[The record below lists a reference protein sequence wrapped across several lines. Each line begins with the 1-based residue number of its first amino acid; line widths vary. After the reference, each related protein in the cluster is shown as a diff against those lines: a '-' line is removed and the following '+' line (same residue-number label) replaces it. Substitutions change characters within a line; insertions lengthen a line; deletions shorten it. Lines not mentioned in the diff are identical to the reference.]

1 MSSCGKAYLGWK
13 QSNQVVWAL
22 GCYTEGIKAQAG
34 RFPTLYQKERNLS
47 AWAFLFVAMIR
58 MEAIVMSVQVGIIM
72 GSDSDFPLM
81 KKAVDV
87 LEEFGVG
94 YEVKVS
100 SAHRTPEDTLTYA
113 ETAVE
118 RGLKVIIA
126 GAGAAAHLPG
136 VIAAKTTLP
145 VIGVPINAT
154 ALNGLDALYA
164 IVQMP
169 SGVPVASVGID
180 GAKNAG
186 LLAVQIL
193 ATADDSLRDKLVRYK
208 EDMKESVQKKNAKIQ
223 ETFAQ
228 SDK

>member
-1 MSSCGKAYLGWK
+1 M
-13 QSNQVVWAL
+13 N
-22 GCYTEGIKAQAG
+22 
-34 RFPTLYQKERNLS
+34 
-47 AWAFLFVAMIR
+47 
-58 MEAIVMSVQVGIIM
+58 VQVGIVM

-100 SAHRTPEDTLTYA
+100 SAHRTPEDTLEYA
-113 ETAVE
+113 ETAVA

-136 VIAAKTTLP
+136 VIAAKTILP

-193 ATADDSLRDKLVRYK
+193 ATADETLRDKLVAYK
-208 EDMKESVQKKNAKIQ
+208 EEMKASVQKKNAKIQ
-223 ETFAQ
+223 ESLANG
-228 SDK
+228 DK

>member
-1 MSSCGKAYLGWK
+1 MNAK
-13 QSNQVVWAL
+13 
-22 GCYTEGIKAQAG
+22 
-34 RFPTLYQKERNLS
+34 
-47 AWAFLFVAMIR
+47 
-58 MEAIVMSVQVGIIM
+58 VGIIM

-81 KKAVDV
+81 KKTVEV
-87 LEEFGVG
+87 LEEFGIA

-100 SAHRTPEDTLTYA
+100 SAHRTPEETLEYA
-113 ETAVE
+113 KTAVD

-136 VIAAKTTLP
+136 VIAAETTLP

-154 ALNGLDALYA
+154 ALNGMDALYA

-180 GAKNAG
+180 ATKNAG

-193 ATADDSLRDKLVRYK
+193 ATADDELRQKMVEYK
-208 EDMKESVQKKNAKIQ
+208 ENMKEAVLKKNAKIQ
-223 ETFAQ
+223 ETLIQ
-228 SDK
+228 KKN

>member
-1 MSSCGKAYLGWK
+1 MRKLLW
-13 QSNQVVWAL
+13 N
-22 GCYTEGIKAQAG
+22 AG
-34 RFPTLYQKERNLS
+34 SR
-47 AWAFLFVAMIR
+47 
-58 MEAIVMSVQVGIIM
+58 
-72 GSDSDFPLM
+72 
-81 KKAVDV
+81 
-87 LEEFGVG
+87 
-94 YEVKVS
+94 
-100 SAHRTPEDTLTYA
+100 
-113 ETAVE
+113 
-118 RGLKVIIA
+118 IIA

>member
-1 MSSCGKAYLGWK
+1 MNAK
-13 QSNQVVWAL
+13 
-22 GCYTEGIKAQAG
+22 
-34 RFPTLYQKERNLS
+34 
-47 AWAFLFVAMIR
+47 
-58 MEAIVMSVQVGIIM
+58 VGIIM

-81 KKAVDV
+81 KKTVEV
-87 LEEFGVG
+87 LEEFGIA

-100 SAHRTPEDTLTYA
+100 SAHRTPEDTLEYA
-113 ETAVE
+113 KTAVD

-136 VIAAKTTLP
+136 VIAAETTLP

-154 ALNGLDALYA
+154 ALNGMDALYA

-180 GAKNAG
+180 ATKNAG

-193 ATADDSLRDKLVRYK
+193 ATADDELRHSKK
-208 EDMKESVQKKNAKIQ
+208 ELMEVPND
-223 ETFAQ
+223 
-228 SDK
+228 

>member
-1 MSSCGKAYLGWK
+1 MNAK
-13 QSNQVVWAL
+13 
-22 GCYTEGIKAQAG
+22 
-34 RFPTLYQKERNLS
+34 
-47 AWAFLFVAMIR
+47 
-58 MEAIVMSVQVGIIM
+58 VGIIM

-81 KKAVDV
+81 KKTVEV
-87 LEEFGVG
+87 LEEFGIA

-100 SAHRTPEDTLTYA
+100 SAHRTPEDTLEYA
-113 ETAVE
+113 KTAVD

-136 VIAAKTTLP
+136 VIAAETTLP

-154 ALNGLDALYA
+154 ALNGMDALYA

-180 GAKNAG
+180 ATKNAG

-193 ATADDSLRDKLVRYK
+193 ATADDELRQKMVEYK
-208 EDMKESVQKKNAKIQ
+208 ENMKEAVLKKNAKIQ
-223 ETFAQ
+223 ETLIQ
-228 SDK
+228 KKN

>member
-1 MSSCGKAYLGWK
+1 MNAK
-13 QSNQVVWAL
+13 
-22 GCYTEGIKAQAG
+22 
-34 RFPTLYQKERNLS
+34 
-47 AWAFLFVAMIR
+47 
-58 MEAIVMSVQVGIIM
+58 VGIIM

-81 KKAVDV
+81 KKTVEV
-87 LEEFGVG
+87 LEEFGIA

-100 SAHRTPEDTLTYA
+100 SAHRTPEDTLEYA
-113 ETAVE
+113 KTAVD

-136 VIAAKTTLP
+136 VIAAETTLP

-154 ALNGLDALYA
+154 ALNGMDALYA

-180 GAKNAG
+180 ATKNAG

-193 ATADDSLRDKLVRYK
+193 ATADDELRQKMVEYK
-208 EDMKESVQKKNAKIQ
+208 ENMKEAVLKKIAKIQ
-223 ETFAQ
+223 ETLIQ
-228 SDK
+228 KKN

>member
-1 MSSCGKAYLGWK
+1 MNAK
-13 QSNQVVWAL
+13 
-22 GCYTEGIKAQAG
+22 
-34 RFPTLYQKERNLS
+34 
-47 AWAFLFVAMIR
+47 
-58 MEAIVMSVQVGIIM
+58 VGIIM

-81 KKAVDV
+81 KKTVEV
-87 LEEFGVG
+87 LEEFGIA

-100 SAHRTPEDTLTYA
+100 SAHRTPEDTLEYA
-113 ETAVE
+113 KTAVD

-136 VIAAKTTLP
+136 VIAAETTLP

-154 ALNGLDALYA
+154 TLNGMDALYA

-180 GAKNAG
+180 ATKNAG

-193 ATADDSLRDKLVRYK
+193 ATADDELRQKMVEYK
-208 EDMKESVQKKNAKIQ
+208 ENIKEAVLKKNAKIQ
-223 ETFAQ
+223 ETLIQ
-228 SDK
+228 KKN

>member
-1 MSSCGKAYLGWK
+1 MDVK
-13 QSNQVVWAL
+13 
-22 GCYTEGIKAQAG
+22 
-34 RFPTLYQKERNLS
+34 
-47 AWAFLFVAMIR
+47 
-58 MEAIVMSVQVGIIM
+58 VGIIM

-81 KKAVDV
+81 KKAIDI
-87 LEEFGVG
+87 LDEFGIG

-100 SAHRTPEDTLTYA
+100 SAHRTPDDTLEYSR
-113 ETAVE
+113 TAVE

-136 VIAAKTTLP
+136 VIAAETILP

-154 ALNGLDALYA
+154 ALNGVDALYA

-193 ATADDSLRDKLVRYK
+193 AVNDEQLQKKLVDYK
-208 EDMKESVQKKNAKIQ
+208 EDMKQAVLKKNAKIQ
-223 ETFAQ
+223 ETLANNN
-228 SDK
+228 

>member
-1 MSSCGKAYLGWK
+1 MNAK
-13 QSNQVVWAL
+13 
-22 GCYTEGIKAQAG
+22 
-34 RFPTLYQKERNLS
+34 
-47 AWAFLFVAMIR
+47 
-58 MEAIVMSVQVGIIM
+58 VGIIM

-81 KKAVDV
+81 KKTVEV
-87 LEEFGVG
+87 LEEFGIA

-100 SAHRTPEDTLTYA
+100 SAHRTPEDTLEYA
-113 ETAVE
+113 KTAVD

-136 VIAAKTTLP
+136 VIAAETTLP

-154 ALNGLDALYA
+154 ALNGMDALYA

-180 GAKNAG
+180 ATKNAG

-193 ATADDSLRDKLVRYK
+193 ATADDELRQKMVEYK
-208 EDMKESVQKKNAKIQ
+208 ENMKEAVLKKNAKIQ
-223 ETFAQ
+223 ETLI
-228 SDK
+228 KKKN

>member
-1 MSSCGKAYLGWK
+1 M
-13 QSNQVVWAL
+13 N
-22 GCYTEGIKAQAG
+22 
-34 RFPTLYQKERNLS
+34 
-47 AWAFLFVAMIR
+47 
-58 MEAIVMSVQVGIIM
+58 VQVGIVM

-87 LEEFGVG
+87 LKEFGVG

-100 SAHRTPEDTLTYA
+100 SAHRTPEDTLEYA
-113 ETAVE
+113 ETAVA

-193 ATADDSLRDKLVRYK
+193 ATADETLRDKLVAYK
-208 EDMKESVQKKNAKIQ
+208 EEMKASVQKKNAKIQ
-223 ETFAQ
+223 ESLANG
-228 SDK
+228 DK

>member
-1 MSSCGKAYLGWK
+1 MNAK
-13 QSNQVVWAL
+13 
-22 GCYTEGIKAQAG
+22 
-34 RFPTLYQKERNLS
+34 
-47 AWAFLFVAMIR
+47 
-58 MEAIVMSVQVGIIM
+58 VGIIM

-81 KKAVDV
+81 KKTVEV
-87 LEEFGVG
+87 LEEFGIA

-100 SAHRTPEDTLTYA
+100 SAHRTPEDTLEYA
-113 ETAVE
+113 KTAVD

-136 VIAAKTTLP
+136 VIAAETTLP

-154 ALNGLDALYA
+154 ALNGMDALYA

-180 GAKNAG
+180 ATKNAG

-193 ATADDSLRDKLVRYK
+193 ATADDELRQKMVEYK
-208 EDMKESVQKKNAKIQ
+208 ENMKEAVLKKNAKIH
-223 ETFAQ
+223 ETLIQ
-228 SDK
+228 KKN

>member
-1 MSSCGKAYLGWK
+1 MNVK
-13 QSNQVVWAL
+13 
-22 GCYTEGIKAQAG
+22 
-34 RFPTLYQKERNLS
+34 
-47 AWAFLFVAMIR
+47 
-58 MEAIVMSVQVGIIM
+58 VGIIM

-100 SAHRTPEDTLTYA
+100 SAHRTPEDTLEYA

-154 ALNGLDALYA
+154 ALNGVDALYA

-193 ATADDSLRDKLVRYK
+193 ATADEDLQQKLVAYK
-208 EDMKESVQKKNAKIQ
+208 ENMKESVQKKNAKIQ
-223 ETFAQ
+223 ETLEQ
-228 SDK
+228 N

>member
-1 MSSCGKAYLGWK
+1 MNAK
-13 QSNQVVWAL
+13 
-22 GCYTEGIKAQAG
+22 
-34 RFPTLYQKERNLS
+34 
-47 AWAFLFVAMIR
+47 
-58 MEAIVMSVQVGIIM
+58 VGIIM

-81 KKAVDV
+81 KKTVEV
-87 LEEFGVG
+87 LEEFGIA

-100 SAHRTPEDTLTYA
+100 SAHRTPEDTLEYA
-113 ETAVE
+113 KTAVD

-136 VIAAKTTLP
+136 VIAAETTLP

-154 ALNGLDALYA
+154 ALNGMDALYA

-180 GAKNAG
+180 ATKNAG

-193 ATADDSLRDKLVRYK
+193 ATADDELRQKMVEYK
-208 EDMKESVQKKNAKIQ
+208 ENMKEAVLKKNAKIQ
-223 ETFAQ
+223 
-228 SDK
+228 

>member
-1 MSSCGKAYLGWK
+1 M
-13 QSNQVVWAL
+13 N
-22 GCYTEGIKAQAG
+22 
-34 RFPTLYQKERNLS
+34 
-47 AWAFLFVAMIR
+47 
-58 MEAIVMSVQVGIIM
+58 VQVGIIM

-81 KKAVDV
+81 KKAVDI
-87 LEEFGVG
+87 LEEFDIN

-100 SAHRTPEDTLTYA
+100 SAHRTPEDTLEYA
-113 ETAVE
+113 RTAVE

-136 VIAAKTTLP
+136 VIAAETTLP

-154 ALNGLDALYA
+154 ALNGMDALYA

-180 GAKNAG
+180 AAKNAG

-193 ATADDSLRDKLVRYK
+193 ATADDTLRQKLVNYK
-208 EDMKESVQKKNAKIQ
+208 EEMKEAVLRKNAKIQ
-223 ETFAQ
+223 ETLVQ
-228 SDK
+228 KKN

>member
-1 MSSCGKAYLGWK
+1 MNAK
-13 QSNQVVWAL
+13 
-22 GCYTEGIKAQAG
+22 
-34 RFPTLYQKERNLS
+34 
-47 AWAFLFVAMIR
+47 
-58 MEAIVMSVQVGIIM
+58 VGIIM

-81 KKAVDV
+81 KKTVEV
-87 LEEFGVG
+87 LEEFGIA

-100 SAHRTPEDTLTYA
+100 SAHRTPEDTLEYA
-113 ETAVE
+113 KTAVD

-136 VIAAKTTLP
+136 VIAAETTLP

-154 ALNGLDALYA
+154 ALNGMDALYA

-180 GAKNAG
+180 ATKNAG

-193 ATADDSLRDKLVRYK
+193 ATADDEPRQKMVEYK
-208 EDMKESVQKKNAKIQ
+208 ENMKEAVLKKNAKIQ
-223 ETFAQ
+223 ETLIQ
-228 SDK
+228 KKN

>member
-1 MSSCGKAYLGWK
+1 
-13 QSNQVVWAL
+13 
-22 GCYTEGIKAQAG
+22 
-34 RFPTLYQKERNLS
+34 
-47 AWAFLFVAMIR
+47 
-58 MEAIVMSVQVGIIM
+58 MSVQVGIVM

-87 LEEFGVG
+87 LEEFDVG

-100 SAHRTPEDTLTYA
+100 SAHRTPEDTLEYA
-113 ETAVE
+113 EMAVE

-154 ALNGLDALYA
+154 ALAGLDALYA

-193 ATADDSLRDKLVRYK
+193 ATVDDALREKLVLYK
-208 EDMKESVQKKNAKIQ
+208 ENMKETVQKKNAKIQ
-223 ETFAQ
+223 ETLAQ
-228 SDK
+228 K